1 MPTEQPAPISKGA
14 LWTGRVLS
22 GLVILFL
29 IFDIV
34 VKLIPLE
41 IALTTSAELGYP
53 STAAFARG
61 LGIVL
66 LICTALYAYPKTS
79 ILGAILL
86 TGYLGGAIAT
96 HVRSRQ
102 PALQPRALRLLPRPD
117 AVGRTL
123 SARPRPPRAHS
134 IAALSGTA
142 SIRTSNPREN

>member
-1 MPTEQPAPISKGA
+1 MQATDQTAPISKGA
-14 LWTGRVLS
+14 LWTGRTLS
-22 GLVILFL
+22 GLLILFL

-66 LICTALYAYPKTS
+66 LICTALYAHPRTS

-96 HVRSRQ
+96 HVRVGS
-102 PALQPRALRLLPRPD
+102 PIFSHTLFGVYLGLMLWGGLFLRD
-117 AVGRTL
+117 ARLRTL
-123 SARPRPPRAHS
+123 IPMRS
-134 IAALSGTA
+134 
-142 SIRTSNPREN
+142 